1 MRSPESS
8 EIFEDFFGGFFDG
21 FFGGF
26 KTPLHFER

>member
-26 KTPLHFER
+26 KTPASF